1 MMDSLVPLE
10 AFCIAIV
17 SVFVVVRAGR
27 DPNPR
32 DFLLRMFLLAAAGWV
47 GENSVIHAYGF
58 YSYSPEWSL
67 FIDQVPVMIVVI
79 WPMVIHSA
87 WDLARR
93 LSSPKWTP
101 WVAAGFV
108 CLDAWLIEP
117 VAVRAG
123 LWVWTE
129 PGLFEV
135 PPVGVFGWSFFALG
149 AVAALSRLNGLRR
162 GLVVIAA
169 PLACH
174 ALLLSTWWLLFRW
187 VNQPIPDLAGV
198 IIAWGVGLA
207 VMIWSLRTDASAK
220 VPVAEMMLRGPAA
233 AFFFV
238 LVALT
243 GGGLLWWYAPAFA
256 PPYLSLMDPK
266 RRYRA
271 D

>member
-1 MMDSLVPLE
+1 MIESFLPLE
-10 AFCIAIV
+10 AFCILIV
-17 SVFVVVRAGR
+17 SVFVVVRARR
-27 DPNPR
+27 DSSPR
-32 DFLLRMFLLAAAGWV
+32 DFILRMLLLGLAGWV

-58 YSYSPEWSL
+58 YSYSPKWSL
-67 FIDQVPVMIVVI
+67 FIDQVPIMIIVI

-93 LSSPKWTP
+93 LSPAKWVP
-101 WVAAGFV
+101 LVASGFV

-149 AVAALSRLNGLRR
+149 AVGALTFTR
-162 GLVVIAA
+162 GLQRLSIVVIA
-169 PLACH
+169 PLLCH
-174 ALLLSTWWLLFRW
+174 GLLLGTWWLLFRW
-187 VNQPIPDLAGV
+187 FNGPIPDVAGV
-198 IIAWGVGLA
+198 VSAWVVGLTVLA
-207 VMIWSLRTDASAK
+207 WSLSTDASAK
-220 VPVAEMMLRGPAA
+220 VPLAEMMLRGPAA
-233 AFFFV
+233 VFFFV

-243 GGGLLWWYAPAFA
+243 GGGWLWWYAPAFA

-271 D
+271 K